1 MMNYGTSKRA
11 IDTKESRDT
20 AKKAGYN
27 FGGREGNNGVISPPE
42 ISASGALYDTPA
54 ARAAA
59 RAAAGGGGGGGGA
72 APAAGGGGGGAPVAG
87 PAIRNI
93 PQQFSADD
101 PNYRG
106 KVRVAQGPGNFRS
119 KD

>member
-11 IDTKESRDT
+11 IDNKESRDN
-20 AKKAGYN
+20 AKNAGYN
-27 FGGREGNNGVISPPE
+27 FGGRVGNDGVISPPE
-42 ISASGALYDTPA
+42 LSASGALYDTPA
-54 ARAAA
+54 SRAAA

-72 APAAGGGGGGAPVAG
+72 PAAGGGGGAPAAV
-87 PAIRNI
+87 PAIHNI